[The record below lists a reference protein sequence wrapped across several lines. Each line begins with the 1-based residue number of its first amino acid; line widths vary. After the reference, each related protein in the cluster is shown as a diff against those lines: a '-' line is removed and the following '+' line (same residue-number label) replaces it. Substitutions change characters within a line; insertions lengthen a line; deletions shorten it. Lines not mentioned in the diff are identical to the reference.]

1 MIIIIE
7 IVLTSTECSTAQSYI
22 RCHPTEDDF
31 CISGVF
37 RNDGIHNCPP
47 PYSSDEPGAKQP
59 VGQPSTQPNNAP
71 QPSNNQ
77 QQTTITKTVT
87 TTTSHGRS
95 GATHIHSECSL
106 LYFATLVAFA
116 LKMQLS
122 F

>member
-1 MIIIIE
+1 MIIIYE
-7 IVLTSTECSTAQSYI
+7 IALTPTECSSAQSYI

-47 PYSSDEPGAKQP
+47 PFSSDEPGAKQP
-59 VGQPSTQPNNAP
+59 VGQPPNQQNNAP
-71 QPSNNQ
+71 HPSNHQ

-87 TTTSHGRS
+87 TTTSNGRG

-106 LYFATLVAFA
+106 LHFATLVAFA